1 MPIWLAARWPNR
13 RPVARALRHD
23 GVFLIDTDDPEAL
36 AGIVGRRRRP
46 GPPVRH
52 RGRRTM
58 PGEDAARVAGRRG
71 DVVAGGVRRLRRHRG
86 GRGGRHRRRPRP
98 LSAPPARSR
107 THGARR
113 DRCGAEWSATTREVP
128 MSDRVTV
135 QITDGVA
142 DVRLNRP
149 DKLNAL
155 DGDMF
160 VALVDVSSP
169 AGARHVG
176 AGGGAVRRGAGVLGR
191 PRLLGVH
198 GHGRWPGHGRHGRPG
213 RAGADA
219 ADAADVDTA
228 RVRPGAAGDIGAIGR
243 TDGRI
248 THLAQQAAHG
258 WSEVPVPVIAAVSG
272 HCLGGGL
279 QIALGADLR
288 IVHPDATLSVLEIR
302 WGLSPDMTAT
312 ATLPRL
318 VGIDVAKELTWTGRN
333 VSGTEAV
340 ALGLCTRV
348 SDDPLADALAL
359 ARDIA
364 GQEPWRRSGARSAC
378 STSRARCR
386 WPSSTPT
393 SATRSPRSSAR
404 PTRSR
409 RWPPSSR
416 SGRPPSPTPTETA
429 DRARR
434 GPDGLSPSR
443 CSSAARWCWCG
454 WPTAAMATAR
464 SAGRR
469 PRP

>member
-1 MPIWLAARWPNR
+1 
-13 RPVARALRHD
+13 
-23 GVFLIDTDDPEAL
+23 
-36 AGIVGRRRRP
+36 
-46 GPPVRH
+46 
-52 RGRRTM
+52 
-58 PGEDAARVAGRRG
+58 
-71 DVVAGGVRRLRRHRG
+71 
-86 GRGGRHRRRPRP
+86 
-98 LSAPPARSR
+98 
-107 THGARR
+107 
-113 DRCGAEWSATTREVP
+113 

-160 VALVDVSSP
+160 VALVDASARLARDTSVRAVVLSGEGRAFSAGLDFSGFMAMSGGRATVDAGGP
-169 AGARHVG
+169 AGG
-176 AGGGAVRRGAGVLGR
+176 ADGGGDGE
-191 PRLLGVH
+191 
-198 GHGRWPGHGRHGRPG
+198 
-213 RAGADA
+213 
-219 ADAADVDTA
+219 A
-228 RVRPGAAGDIGAIGR
+228 RGDIGAIGR

-348 SDDPLADALAL
+348 SDDPRGDALAL
-359 ARDIA
+359 ATEIA
-364 GQEPWRRSGARSAC
+364 SKSPGAIQGTKRLLDQ
-378 STSRARCR
+378 
-386 WPSSTPT
+386 
-393 SATRSPRSSAR
+393 
-404 PTRSR
+404 
-409 RWPPSSR
+409 
-416 SGRPPSPTPTETA
+416 SGRVPLARQYADERHTIGSLIGTPNQVEAVAAYFEKRAPTFA
-429 DRARR
+429 D
-434 GPDGLSPSR
+434 PE
-443 CSSAARWCWCG
+443 
-454 WPTAAMATAR
+454 
-464 SAGRR
+464 
-469 PRP
+469 